1 MASDRVLEFEEIRG
15 YHLEQAYLIR
25 TQLGPL
31 DDVGVEV
38 GRRGARYLS
47 SAGRR
52 ALARSDMPAAASL
65 LQRAAALL
73 GADEKERPKGLLE
86 AADALI
92 ELGEFATA
100 DGLLEKAREEA
111 EALDERALGTTVD
124 LARLNHHYAT
134 EGEGS
139 AEEIIDEVKQAIAV
153 LKEYLGYHE
162 GLARAWRLLTLVH
175 WTALRN
181 ADAEEA
187 ARRAIEHARLAGSRI
202 LEVRYLSALATSATW
217 GPTPVAEAIKVCEE

>member
-1 MASDRVLEFEEIRG
+1 
-15 YHLEQAYLIR
+15 
-25 TQLGPL
+25 
-31 DDVGVEV
+31 
-38 GRRGARYLS
+38 
-47 SAGRR
+47 
-52 ALARSDMPAAASL
+52 MPAAASL

-73 GADEKERPKGLLE
+73 GADEKERPKLLLE

-153 LKEYLGYHE
+153 LEDLGYHE

-187 ARRAIEHARLAGSRI
+187 ARRAIEHARLAGSRTWRSGTSRPSP
-202 LEVRYLSALATSATW
+202 LRLPGAL
-217 GPTPVAEAIKVCEE
+217 PR